1 MRVAVIGSNS
11 FSGSDFIDLLL
22 SSGQHEVL
30 GLSRSPEKPSTY
42 LPYLTRD
49 RTKFQ
54 FVQADLNHST
64 DKIVATLDAFE
75 PGVIVNYAA
84 QSEVGPSWQHPDHWF
99 QTNTVALARLLNNL
113 RQRQYLKRYV
123 HISSPEVYGTCDHDV
138 LEDQPMN
145 PSTPYAVSKAAADM
159 LIQTYIDEFGFP
171 ALFIRAT
178 NVYGAHQQLFKIIPR
193 SVIYMKLDRVI
204 ELHGGGKAVKSYIH
218 IRDVSEGI
226 NAAAVGGRVGETYHF
241 SPDGGHQVCDVV
253 KHICERVGKDFASAT
268 RTVDDRPGQ
277 DAAYLVDSQKA
288 RREFGWRPKISLP
301 DGINQVVDW
310 IDSNWTDIA
319 HEPLDYE
326 HKA

>member
-1 MRVAVIGSNS
+1 MRIAVIGSNS
-11 FSGSDFIDLLL
+11 FSGSDFIDLVM
-22 SSGQHEVL
+22 SSGQHEIL
-30 GLSRSPEKPSTY
+30 GISRSPEKSSTY

-54 FVQADLNHST
+54 FVQADLNDPT
-64 DKIVATLDAFE
+64 NKIIATLDAFE
-75 PGVIVNYAA
+75 PDVIVNYAA

-99 QTNTVALARLLNNL
+99 QTNTVALARLLNEL
-113 RQRQYLKRYV
+113 RRREYLKRYV
-123 HISSPEVYGTCDHDV
+123 HISSPEVYGTCAHDV

-145 PSTPYAVSKAAADM
+145 PSTPYAASKAAADM
-159 LIQTYIDEFGFP
+159 LIQTYIGEFGFP

-226 NAAAVGGRVGETYHF
+226 YAAAADGRIGETYHF
-241 SPDGGHQVCDVV
+241 SPDGGHRVCDVV
-253 KHICERVGKDFASAT
+253 RHICERVGKEFDNAT
-268 RTVDDRPGQ
+268 RTVEDRPGQ

-288 RREFGWRPKISLP
+288 RGEFGWKPKISLP
-301 DGINQVVDW
+301 DGISQVVDW
-310 IDSNWTDIA
+310 IDSNWTEIA
-319 HEPLDYE
+319 REPLDYE